1 MRTVAGALL
10 FTSAVHRLHRE
21 AVNAALVID
30 VSGLSPGRRD
40 PGFRRAG
47 GRGSRHR
54 QGALLRLPGSL
65 ADRVPH
71 RPPRG
76 VVPRRAGRARSHY
89 NGGMRSPASRWI
101 VGMALGGA
109 ALLWAQEWQTVASL
123 AGVDLTGLTPAR
135 KTRALNALRTQ
146 ACSCG
151 CGMKVAE
158 CRVKDPSCS
167 FSRGLASVTV
177 GAIKAGKTETA
188 AIAES
193 KASKFGSRPAPQLL
207 DDPVPIPTLG
217 SPVTGPANARITLV
231 EFSDFQCPYCSKAV
245 AQITA
250 TLKAYPN
257 AVRLIFK
264 QYPLDFHPQAT
275 ISAAAS
281 LAAHQQGK
289 FWPMHDVMFANR
301 PKLSRQSIL
310 AWAMA
315 IGLDMKR
322 FTADLDSAPIGKTVL
337 RDQADG
343 DKAGVE
349 GTPTVFLNGQ
359 RYNGDLAP
367 DAIKPVIDGELKRL
381 AALKK

>member
-1 MRTVAGALL
+1 MV
-10 FTSAVHRLHRE
+10 
-21 AVNAALVID
+21 
-30 VSGLSPGRRD
+30 
-40 PGFRRAG
+40 
-47 GRGSRHR
+47 
-54 QGALLRLPGSL
+54 
-65 ADRVPH
+65 
-71 RPPRG
+71 
-76 VVPRRAGRARSHY
+76 
-89 NGGMRSPASRWI
+89 
-101 VGMALGGA
+101 LGGA
-109 ALLWAQEWQTVASL
+109 ALLLAQEWQTVTNL
-123 AGVDLTGLTPAR
+123 AGVDFTGLTPAR

-146 ACSCG
+146 DCSCG
-151 CGMKVAE
+151 CRMKVAE

-167 FSRGLASVTV
+167 LSRGLASITV

-193 KASKFGSRPAPQLL
+193 KASKFGSRPAPKLL

-217 SPVTGPANARITLV
+217 SPVMGPANARITLV

-245 AQITA
+245 AQINA

-257 AVRLIFK
+257 DVRLIFK
-264 QYPLDFHPQAT
+264 QYPLDSHPEAT

-281 LAAHQQGK
+281 LSAHRQGK

-310 AWAMA
+310 AWANE

-322 FTADLDSAPIGKTVL
+322 FTADLDSDAIKKAVL

-359 RYNGDLAP
+359 KYNGDLAP

-381 AALKK
+381 AAGKK